1 MEPNMCITLL
11 WCLAFATLTF
21 GQTDVNG
28 FYTIVGPKI
37 LRPNSEYHVAVSTQ
51 GTTSP
56 TTVVVDVGGKQDSG
70 GVLKV
75 TQFVKVDP
83 FSTRIVRLEIG
94 DVGPGNYNLTARGSG
109 GLEFFNTTTLEY
121 VHKSYSVFIQT
132 DKAIYKPGH
141 KVQFRAIVLNYHLK
155 PTVTGALDIYITD
168 GQGNRVKHWSRALT
182 TRGVFS
188 SELQLSESPVLGD
201 WNIVVT
207 VLDQVFH
214 KSFLVAEYVLPK
226 FEVTIDMPE
235 HTTFKQSVVSAT
247 IHAKYTYGK
256 PVKGEATIS
265 VYPEYYSDVI
275 QPIYQN
281 PLRKV
286 IPING
291 KAVVQFDVV
300 KDLNLNDEFK
310 RIITFD
316 VTVEEALTGRSQNTS
331 ANIIFHNHKY
341 KMELIRTSEY
351 FKPGLK
357 YTAFIKMSHHDGTP
371 VYDDRNP
378 VKVWHGFS
386 HETEKLE
393 ENKLMLPRNGL
404 IPLVYY
410 PQINASVIVIEAE
423 YLNQRESL
431 STILPAHSTS
441 NTFLQA
447 TVLTERPTVNK
458 DVEIQVNS
466 TESLQYI
473 TYQVLGRGDVIVA
486 STVQIPNAGQHTAV
500 IRFLATYAMAPTAH
514 VIVQFVKDD
523 GEVVADAIDVEL
535 DGVLQNYINVDVSRD
550 EVEPDTSV
558 DINFEAKPNSYIGV
572 AGIDQSVLLLKTGN
586 DISHDNVLDELRTY
600 DNGEHSN
607 YMPYLRDSL
616 DRRSMFWWPGS
627 YTAHQAFDKS
637 GATILT
643 NAYVNDYNP
652 WVVSTGQSP
661 KLVVQFQSS
670 AQPVVKPYIGPGAV
684 VQPVTRPPLAGPY
697 AFSRIPAPVWNKPRV
712 FLTHALQDTWLFTN
726 LSTWQDGRASMK
738 STVPDTITSWVITA
752 FSVDSLYGL
761 GLLDSPKKLKV
772 FRPFFISVDLPYSVR
787 RGEFVSIQVVVFN
800 YLNKDV
806 TADVTLENI
815 GQFDFADTS
824 NDVRDSKLELYK
836 RKSLT
841 IKSNSGSPTSFL
853 IQTKDLGYI
862 SIKLTA
868 TSKLAGDAIE
878 KKLLVK
884 PEGETIYKNKA
895 IFVDLR
901 KESSFEKNI
910 TLDIPSNI
918 VPDSEF
924 IEIGA
929 VGDILGPSTMNLAS
943 LIQMPFGCG
952 EQNMLNFVPNI
963 VILDYL
969 KNTKQLTTAVETKSL
984 KYMETGYQQELTY
997 RRSDGSFSAFGSA
1010 DASGSTW
1017 LTAYVVKSF
1026 RQAMPYIPIEEKI
1039 IIEGLQWLSN
1049 NQANNGSFPEV
1060 GYVSHSDI
1068 QGGSSKGLALT
1079 AYTLIAFL
1087 ENQKATPVYRNT
1099 INRAVDYLVRN
1110 LPGVEDPYAIAICS
1124 YALHL
1129 ADHPEKNV
1137 AFNLLELKAN
1147 TVDGKKWWKRMDR
1160 ANDKKNPWVQEPNS
1174 VDVEMTAYALLT
1186 YLQRGLVEDGLPI
1199 LHWLVSQQNEQGGFA
1214 SSQDTVITLYA
1225 LSQMAERITPSSLKL
1240 SATFSYMKNGQSELK
1255 VTKENAMV
1263 LQLIELPKRTR
1274 VLNVTATGTGF
1285 AVIKVSY
1292 RYNVN
1297 VTGAWPLFSLDPQ
1310 VDKNSDANH
1319 LQLSVCSGFRGGN
1332 DSNMAVMEVTLPSGF
1347 TVDNDALP
1355 SLRLSNNIKRVETKD
1370 GDTVVM
1376 LYFDKMMA
1384 EEYCPTISAFQT
1396 HKVANQ
1402 KPVPV
1407 TVYDYYDQSRR
1418 ARVFYSPLKA
1428 TPCEICEDSDCSK
1441 MCMQTDNPKSGA
1453 SSYFRNSLQLTIV
1466 IISNILLV
1474 QYFN

>member
-1 MEPNMCITLL
+1 MKPNMCVKLL
-11 WCLAFATLTF
+11 WCLAFTVSAL
-21 GQTDVNG
+21 GQTDTNG

-56 TTVVVDVGGKQDSG
+56 TTIVVDVGGKQDSG

-201 WNIVVT
+201 WNIVIT
-207 VLDQVFH
+207 VLDQVFQ

-226 FEVTIDMPE
+226 FEVTIEVPE

-256 PVKGEATIS
+256 PVQGEATVS
-265 VYPEYYSDVI
+265 VHPEYFSDLI

-286 IPING
+286 VPING
-291 KAVVQFDVV
+291 KTVVQFDVV
-300 KDLNLNDEFK
+300 KDLNLNNEFR

-331 ANIIFHNHKY
+331 ANVMFHNHKY
-341 KMELIRTSEY
+341 KMDLIRTSEY

-386 HETEKLE
+386 YETEKLDE
-393 ENKLMLPRNGL
+393 TKLMLPRNGL

-441 NTFLQA
+441 NTFMQA

-600 DNGEHSN
+600 DNGKHSH
-607 YMPYLRDSL
+607 YTPYLRESL

-643 NAYVNDYNP
+643 NAFVNDYNP
-652 WVVSTGQSP
+652 WVAPTGQSP
-661 KLVVQFQSS
+661 KLLVQIQLPVQS
-670 AQPVVKPYIGPGAV
+670 VVKPYIGPSAV
-684 VQPVTRPPLAGPY
+684 LQPVTRPPLAGPY

-712 FLTHALQDTWLFTN
+712 FLTHALQNTWLFTN
-726 LSTWQDGRASMK
+726 LSTRYELREGGCL
-738 STVPDTITSWVITA
+738 
-752 FSVDSLYGL
+752 SLIIPR
-761 GLLDSPKKLKV
+761 S
-772 FRPFFISVDLPYSVR
+772 
-787 RGEFVSIQVVVFN
+787 
-800 YLNKDV
+800 
-806 TADVTLENI
+806 
-815 GQFDFADTS
+815 
-824 NDVRDSKLELYK
+824 
-836 RKSLT
+836 
-841 IKSNSGSPTSFL
+841 SNSF
-853 IQTKDLGYI
+853 
-862 SIKLTA
+862 
-868 TSKLAGDAIE
+868 
-878 KKLLVK
+878 
-884 PEGETIYKNKA
+884 
-895 IFVDLR
+895 
-901 KESSFEKNI
+901 
-910 TLDIPSNI
+910 
-918 VPDSEF
+918 
-924 IEIGA
+924 
-929 VGDILGPSTMNLAS
+929 
-943 LIQMPFGCG
+943 
-952 EQNMLNFVPNI
+952 
-963 VILDYL
+963 
-969 KNTKQLTTAVETKSL
+969 
-984 KYMETGYQQELTY
+984 
-997 RRSDGSFSAFGSA
+997 
-1010 DASGSTW
+1010 TW
-1017 LTAYVVKSF
+1017 
-1026 RQAMPYIPIEEKI
+1026 
-1039 IIEGLQWLSN
+1039 G
-1049 NQANNGSFPEV
+1049 
-1060 GYVSHSDI
+1060 VS
-1068 QGGSSKGLALT
+1068 
-1079 AYTLIAFL
+1079 
-1087 ENQKATPVYRNT
+1087 
-1099 INRAVDYLVRN
+1099 
-1110 LPGVEDPYAIAICS
+1110 
-1124 YALHL
+1124 
-1129 ADHPEKNV
+1129 
-1137 AFNLLELKAN
+1137 
-1147 TVDGKKWWKRMDR
+1147 
-1160 ANDKKNPWVQEPNS
+1160 
-1174 VDVEMTAYALLT
+1174 
-1186 YLQRGLVEDGLPI
+1186 
-1199 LHWLVSQQNEQGGFA
+1199 
-1214 SSQDTVITLYA
+1214 
-1225 LSQMAERITPSSLKL
+1225 
-1240 SATFSYMKNGQSELK
+1240 
-1255 VTKENAMV
+1255 
-1263 LQLIELPKRTR
+1263 
-1274 VLNVTATGTGF
+1274 
-1285 AVIKVSY
+1285 
-1292 RYNVN
+1292 
-1297 VTGAWPLFSLDPQ
+1297 
-1310 VDKNSDANH
+1310 
-1319 LQLSVCSGFRGGN
+1319 
-1332 DSNMAVMEVTLPSGF
+1332 
-1347 TVDNDALP
+1347 
-1355 SLRLSNNIKRVETKD
+1355 
-1370 GDTVVM
+1370 
-1376 LYFDKMMA
+1376 
-1384 EEYCPTISAFQT
+1384 
-1396 HKVANQ
+1396 
-1402 KPVPV
+1402 
-1407 TVYDYYDQSRR
+1407 
-1418 ARVFYSPLKA
+1418 
-1428 TPCEICEDSDCSK
+1428 
-1441 MCMQTDNPKSGA
+1441 
-1453 SSYFRNSLQLTIV
+1453 
-1466 IISNILLV
+1466 
-1474 QYFN
+1474 

>member
-1 MEPNMCITLL
+1 MKPNMCVTLL
-11 WCLAFATLTF
+11 WCLAFTVSAF
-21 GQTDVNG
+21 GQTDVNS

-207 VLDQVFH
+207 VLDQVFQ

-226 FEVTIDMPE
+226 FEVTIEVPE

-256 PVKGEATIS
+256 PVKGEATVS
-265 VYPEYYSDVI
+265 VYPEYYSDLI

-286 IPING
+286 VPING
-291 KAVVQFDVV
+291 KTVVQFDVV

-331 ANIIFHNHKY
+331 ANVMFHNHKY
-341 KMELIRTSEY
+341 KMDLIRTSEY

-357 YTAFIKMSHHDGTP
+357 YTAFIKISNHDGTP

-386 HETEKLE
+386 HETENLD

-404 IPLVYY
+404 IPLIYY

-441 NTFLQA
+441 NTFVQA

-535 DGVLQNYINVDVSRD
+535 DGVLQNYINVDVSRE

-558 DINFEAKPNSYIGV
+558 DINFESKPNSYIGV
-572 AGIDQSVLLLKTGN
+572 TGIDQSVLLLKTGN

-607 YMPYLRDSL
+607 YMPYLRESL

-643 NAYVNDYNP
+643 NAFVNDYNP
-652 WVVSTGQSP
+652 WVYYRSNVMDDQEMMPIPSTVSET
-661 KLVVQFQSS
+661 SS
-670 AQPVVKPYIGPGAV
+670 SIKVRKNFPE
-684 VQPVTRPPLAGPY
+684 
-697 AFSRIPAPVWNKPRV
+697 
-712 FLTHALQDTWLFTN
+712 TWLWE
-726 LSTWQDGRASMK
+726 STESGQDGRVSLK

-787 RGEFVSIQVVVFN
+787 RGEYVSIPVVVFN

-815 GQFDFADTS
+815 GQFDFAETS

-910 TLDIPSNI
+910 TLEIPNNI

-1026 RQAMPYIPIEEKI
+1026 RQAMSYIPIEEKI

-1099 INRAVDYLVRN
+1099 INRAVEYVVRN

-1147 TVDGKKWWKRMDR
+1147 TADGKKWWKRMDR

-1186 YLQRGLVEDGLPI
+1186 YLQRELVEDGLPI
-1199 LHWLVSQQNEQGGFA
+1199 LHWLVSQQNDQGGFA

-1225 LSQMAERITPSSLKL
+1225 LSQMAERITPGTLKL
-1240 SATFSYMKNGQSELK
+1240 SATFSYMRNGQSELK
-1255 VTKENAMV
+1255 VTKDNAMV

-1274 VLNVTATGTGF
+1274 TLNVTATGTGF

-1310 VDKNSDANH
+1310 VDKNSNANH

-1355 SLRLSNNIKRVETKD
+1355 SLRLSNNIKRIETKD

-1384 EEYCPTISAFQT
+1384 KEYCPTISAFQT

-1418 ARVFYSPLKA
+1418 ARVFYAPRRA
-1428 TPCEICEDSDCSK
+1428 TPCEICEDSDCNK
-1441 MCMQTDNPKSGA
+1441 ICVQTDNPKSGA
-1453 SSYFRNSLQLTIV
+1453 TSQFRNSLQFTF
-1466 IISNILLV
+1466 IIASISSILLV

>member
-1 MEPNMCITLL
+1 MKPNMCVTLL
-11 WCLAFATLTF
+11 WCLAFTASAF

-109 GLEFFNTTTLEY
+109 GLEFFNSTTLEY

-226 FEVTIDMPE
+226 FEVTIDVPE

-256 PVKGEATIS
+256 PVKGEATVS
-265 VYPEYYSDVI
+265 VYPEYYSDLI

-286 IPING
+286 VPIDG
-291 KAVVQFDVV
+291 KTVVQFDVV

-331 ANIIFHNHKY
+331 ANVIFHNHKY

-386 HETEKLE
+386 HETENLE
-393 ENKLMLPRNGL
+393 ENKIMLPRNGL

-410 PQINASVIVIEAE
+410 PDINASAIVIEAE

-441 NTFLQA
+441 NTFVQA

-466 TESLQYI
+466 TQSLQYI
-473 TYQVLGRGDVIVA
+473 TYQVLGRGDIIVA

-523 GEVVADAIDVEL
+523 GEVVADAIDIEL

-607 YMPYLRDSL
+607 YMPYLKDSL

-627 YTAHQAFDKS
+627 YTANQAFDKS

-643 NAYVNDYNP
+643 NAFVNDYNP
-652 WVVSTGQSP
+652 WIYYRSNVMDDQEMMPISSTVSET
-661 KLVVQFQSS
+661 SS
-670 AQPVVKPYIGPGAV
+670 SIKVRKNFPE
-684 VQPVTRPPLAGPY
+684 
-697 AFSRIPAPVWNKPRV
+697 
-712 FLTHALQDTWLFTN
+712 TWLWE
-726 LSTWQDGRASMK
+726 STESGQDGRASLK

-761 GLLDSPKKLKV
+761 GLLDAPKKLKV
-772 FRPFFISVDLPYSVR
+772 FRPFFISVNLPYSVR

-800 YLNKDV
+800 YLSKDV

-815 GQFDFADTS
+815 GQFDFADNS

-884 PEGETIYKNKA
+884 PEGETVYKNKA

-901 KESSFEKNI
+901 KETSFEKNI

-929 VGDILGPSTMNLAS
+929 VGDILGPSTTNLAS

-969 KNTKQLTTAVETKSL
+969 KNTKQLTTAIETKSL

-1110 LPGVEDPYAIAICS
+1110 LPGVEDPYAMAICS

-1199 LHWLVSQQNEQGGFA
+1199 LQWLVSQQNEQGGFA

-1225 LSQMAERITPSSLKL
+1225 LSQMAERITPSTLKL

-1255 VTKENAMV
+1255 VTKDNAMV
-1263 LQLIELPKRTR
+1263 MQLIELPKRTR
-1274 VLNVTATGTGF
+1274 VLNITATGTGF

-1310 VDKNSDANH
+1310 VDKNSNSNH

-1384 EEYCPTISAFQT
+1384 QEYCPTISAFQT

-1418 ARVFYSPLKA
+1418 ARVFYEPRKA
-1428 TPCEICEDSDCSK
+1428 TPCEICEDSDCTK
-1441 MCMQTDNPKSGA
+1441 MCSQAENPKSGTPSHFHNGSQLMFVIVSI
-1453 SSYFRNSLQLTIV
+1453 SS
-1466 IISNILLV
+1466 ILLV